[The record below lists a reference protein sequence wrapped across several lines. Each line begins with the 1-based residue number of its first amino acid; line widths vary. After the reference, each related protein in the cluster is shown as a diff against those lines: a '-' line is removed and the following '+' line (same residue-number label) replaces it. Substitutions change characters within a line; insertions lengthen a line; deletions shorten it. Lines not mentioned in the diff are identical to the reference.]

1 MTWWFDRIAT
11 IHAERAWTSY
21 KGAFG
26 MTAPQTPGTQSGTL
40 YGIRLG
46 LCFLILV
53 CFALLPARTVA
64 SSSSAGD
71 DSISQQKVADL
82 IAQLG
87 DTNYAIRESATQQL
101 RMIADHAIDQ
111 LLDAADQSNDLE
123 TALRAQWI
131 LETVSLIR
139 PDDPPEVADLLKNF
153 SSRSLSQ
160 QISALS
166 RLIRLE
172 ENAGITP
179 LARLIRTNRSASTSY
194 LAALILLQEWRP
206 ADPYWP
212 QLAAHVPDE
221 LAMSQRPAALLI
233 NRLIIFSQKADN
245 PESKLNVRKD
255 AFKNFETAVD
265 QFLELMPFKAQTFL
279 DYTTTREVRDLARE
293 IVVRCHARAA
303 IQAGL
308 PDRGVAVAK
317 ELLEFIPKSSDK
329 YLLTTA
335 DVLFWAAHS
344 GLANL
349 VNYLPESLQAT
360 IENQA
365 ITLYAAARCE
375 QLNGNETLADEMA
388 RRAFAL
394 SSDKT
399 NEQMLA
405 AVRLDHWG
413 LVDWADR
420 EYRRVIT
427 APTLSAQQIIPF
439 SIQWAELLNDFDRC
453 NEASAVLNDVL
464 TGSHGTIKNI
474 RVMDSLGYSK
484 EALAARQKF
493 FLSRADKEKNKRE
506 RERQALDKALDEYPE
521 EIDTL
526 IAYYHFPG
534 LLPADKEHIVKLIQG
549 ALKKLQQRID
559 REPDEPNSYNEYAW
573 LVANTEGDL
582 LRATRYSKR
591 SLDLVFDSAS
601 FLDTLAHCYAAAGN
615 RNEAIR
621 CQVVALRKDPG
632 SNTIQKN
639 LQKFLSMQK

>member
-1 MTWWFDRIAT
+1 
-11 IHAERAWTSY
+11 
-21 KGAFG
+21 
-26 MTAPQTPGTQSGTL
+26 MTAPQTPGTL

-46 LCFLILV
+46 LFLLLLSW
-53 CFALLPARTVA
+53 FALLPATTVA
-64 SSSSAGD
+64 SSNAGE
-71 DSISQQKVADL
+71 DSINQQKVAEL

-131 LETVSLIR
+131 LETVSLIG

-172 ENAGITP
+172 ENAGIKP

-212 QLAAHVPDE
+212 QLAAQIPDK
-221 LAMSQRPAALLI
+221 LKISQRPAAVLI
-233 NRLIIFSQKADN
+233 KSLVNFSQVADN
-245 PESKLNVRKD
+245 PENTLDQKQD
-255 AFKNFETAVD
+255 AFESLEAALDN
-265 QFLELMPFKAQTFL
+265 FLELTPFNTQTFGSN
-279 DYTTTREVRDLARE
+279 TTTRGVNDLAHE
-293 IVVRCHARAA
+293 IVVRCHACAA
-303 IQAGL
+303 LQAGF

-317 ELLEFIPKSSDK
+317 ELFEFIPKNSDK
-329 YLLTTA
+329 HQLATA
-335 DVLFWAAHS
+335 DVLFWAAHC

-349 VNYLPESLQAT
+349 VNHLPESLQAT

-375 QLNGNETLADEMA
+375 QSNGNETLANEMA
-388 RRAFAL
+388 QRAFAL
-394 SSDKT
+394 CSDKT

-453 NEASAVLNDVL
+453 EEAAAILQDVL

-484 EALAARQKF
+484 EALAARQRF
-493 FLSRADKEKNKRE
+493 FLSRADKEKNKRKS
-506 RERQALDKALDEYPE
+506 ERQALDKALDEYPE

-534 LLPADKEHIVKLIQG
+534 LLAADKQRIVGLIQG

-559 REPDEPNSYNEYAW
+559 REPDEPNPYNEYAW

-591 SLDLVFDSAS
+591 SLNLDFDSAS

>member
-1 MTWWFDRIAT
+1 
-11 IHAERAWTSY
+11 
-21 KGAFG
+21 
-26 MTAPQTPGTQSGTL
+26 MTAPQTPGTL
-40 YGIRLG
+40 YGTRLG
-46 LCFLILV
+46 LFLLLLS
-53 CFALLPARTVA
+53 CFALLPATTVA
-64 SSSSAGD
+64 SSNAGE
-71 DSISQQKVADL
+71 DSISQQKVAEL

-131 LETVSLIR
+131 LETVSLIG

-172 ENAGITP
+172 ENAGIKP

-212 QLAAHVPDE
+212 QLAAHIPDK
-221 LAMSQRPAALLI
+221 LKISRRPAAVLMKSLV
-233 NRLIIFSQKADN
+233 NFSQVADN
-245 PESKLNVRKD
+245 PETTLDQKQD
-255 AFKNFETAVD
+255 AFEDLEAALET
-265 QFLELMPFKAQTFL
+265 FLELTPFNTQTFGNSS
-279 DYTTTREVRDLARE
+279 TTRGVNDLARE
-293 IVVRCHARAA
+293 IVVRCHACAA
-303 IQAGL
+303 LQAGF

-317 ELLEFIPKSSDK
+317 ELFEFIPKNSDK
-329 YLLTTA
+329 YQLANA
-335 DVLFWAAHS
+335 DVLFWAAHC

-349 VNYLPESLQAT
+349 VNHLPESLQAT

-375 QLNGNETLADEMA
+375 QSNGNETLANEMA
-388 RRAFAL
+388 QRAFAL
-394 SSDKT
+394 CSDKT

-453 NEASAVLNDVL
+453 EEAAAILQDVL

-493 FLSRADKEKNKRE
+493 FLSRADKEKNKRKS
-506 RERQALDKALDEYPE
+506 ERQALDKALDEYPE

-534 LLPADKEHIVKLIQG
+534 LLAADKEHIVGLIQG

-559 REPDEPNSYNEYAW
+559 REPDEPNPYNEYAW
-573 LVANTEGDL
+573 LVANTEGNL

-591 SLDLVFDSAS
+591 SLNLDFDSAS

>member
-1 MTWWFDRIAT
+1 M
-11 IHAERAWTSY
+11 WTSP

-26 MTAPQTPGTQSGTL
+26 MTAPQTPGTL
-40 YGIRLG
+40 YGTRLC
-46 LCFLILV
+46 LFLLLLSCFS
-53 CFALLPARTVA
+53 LLPARALA

-71 DSISQQKVADL
+71 ESISQQKVAEL

-101 RMIADHAIDQ
+101 RIIADHAIDQ

-139 PDDPPEVADLLKNF
+139 PDDSPEVADLLKNF

-172 ENAGITP
+172 DNAGIKP
-179 LARLIRTNRSASTSY
+179 LARLIRTNRSARTSY
-194 LAALILLQEWRP
+194 LAALILLQEWGP
-206 ADPYWP
+206 TDPYWP
-212 QLAAHVPDE
+212 QLVAPVPNE
-221 LAMSQRPAALLI
+221 LDTSKRPAALLI
-233 NRLIIFSQKADN
+233 NRLIDFSQVADS
-245 PESKLNVRKD
+245 PENKLDQKQD
-255 AFKNFETAVD
+255 AFENLETALKR
-265 QFLELMPFKAQTFL
+265 FLELTPFDTQTFGSN
-279 DYTTTREVRDLARE
+279 TTTRGVNDLARE
-293 IVVRCHARAA
+293 IIVRCHARAA
-303 IQAGL
+303 IQAGF

-317 ELLEFIPKSSDK
+317 ELFEFIPKNSDK
-329 YLLTTA
+329 YQLATA
-335 DVLFWAAHS
+335 DVLFWAAHC

-349 VNYLPESLQAT
+349 VNHLPESLQAT

-375 QLNGNETLADEMA
+375 QSNGNETLANEMA
-388 RRAFAL
+388 QRAFAL
-394 SSDKT
+394 GSDKT

-453 NEASAVLNDVL
+453 EEAAAILQDVL

-484 EALAARQKF
+484 EALAARQRF
-493 FLSRADKEKNKRE
+493 FLSRADKEKNKRKS
-506 RERQALDKALDEYPE
+506 ERQALDKALDEYPE

-534 LLPADKEHIVKLIQG
+534 LLAADKEHIVGLIQG

-559 REPDEPNSYNEYAW
+559 REPDEPNPYNEYAW

-591 SLDLVFDSAS
+591 SLNLDFDSAS

>member
-1 MTWWFDRIAT
+1 
-11 IHAERAWTSY
+11 
-21 KGAFG
+21 

-71 DSISQQKVADL
+71 DSISQQKVAEL

-506 RERQALDKALDEYPE
+506 KERQALDKALDEYPE

>member
-1 MTWWFDRIAT
+1 
-11 IHAERAWTSY
+11 
-21 KGAFG
+21 
-26 MTAPQTPGTQSGTL
+26 MTAPQTPGTL
-40 YGIRLG
+40 YGTRLG
-46 LCFLILV
+46 LFLLLLS
-53 CFALLPARTVA
+53 CFALLPATTVA
-64 SSSSAGD
+64 SSNAGE
-71 DSISQQKVADL
+71 DSISQQKVAEL

-131 LETVSLIR
+131 LETVSLIG

-172 ENAGITP
+172 ENAGIKP

-212 QLAAHVPDE
+212 QLAAHIPDK
-221 LAMSQRPAALLI
+221 LKISRRPAAVLMKSLV
-233 NRLIIFSQKADN
+233 NFSQVADN
-245 PESKLNVRKD
+245 SETTLDQKQD
-255 AFKNFETAVD
+255 AFEDLEAALET
-265 QFLELMPFKAQTFL
+265 FLELTPFNTQTFGNNS
-279 DYTTTREVRDLARE
+279 TTRGVNDLARE
-293 IVVRCHARAA
+293 IVVRCHACAA
-303 IQAGL
+303 LQAGF

-317 ELLEFIPKSSDK
+317 ELFEFIPKNSDK
-329 YLLTTA
+329 HQLATA
-335 DVLFWAAHS
+335 DVLFWAAHC

-349 VNYLPESLQAT
+349 VNHLPESLQAT

-375 QLNGNETLADEMA
+375 QSNGNETLANEMA
-388 RRAFAL
+388 QRAFAL
-394 SSDKT
+394 CSDKT

-453 NEASAVLNDVL
+453 EEAAAILQDVL

-484 EALAARQKF
+484 EALAARQRF
-493 FLSRADKEKNKRE
+493 FLSRADKEKNKRKS
-506 RERQALDKALDEYPE
+506 ERQALDKALDEYPE

-534 LLPADKEHIVKLIQG
+534 LLAADKEHIVGLIQG

-559 REPDEPNSYNEYAW
+559 REPDEPNPYNEYAW

-591 SLDLVFDSAS
+591 SLNLDFDSAS

>member
-71 DSISQQKVADL
+71 DSISQQKVAEL

-493 FLSRADKEKNKRE
+493 FLSRADKEKNKRK

>member
-71 DSISQQKVADL
+71 DSISQQKVAEL

-493 FLSRADKEKNKRE
+493 FLSRADKEKNNRE
-506 RERQALDKALDEYPE
+506 KERQALDKALDEYPE

>member
-1 MTWWFDRIAT
+1 MKWWFDRIAT

-21 KGAFG
+21 NGAFG
-26 MTAPQTPGTQSGTL
+26 MTAPQTPGTRSGTL

-71 DSISQQKVADL
+71 DSISQQKVAEL

-153 SSRSLSQ
+153 SNRSLSQ

-206 ADPYWP
+206 DDPYWP
-212 QLAAHVPDE
+212 QLAAHVPDA
-221 LAMSQRPAALLI
+221 LNTSQRPAALLI
-233 NRLIIFSQKADN
+233 HGLIDFSQVADN
-245 PESKLNVRKD
+245 QKTKLIQKQDTFENL
-255 AFKNFETAVD
+255 ETALER
-265 QFLELMPFKAQTFL
+265 FLELTPFNTQTFGSN
-279 DYTTTREVRDLARE
+279 TSTRGVNDLARE

-303 IQAGL
+303 LQAGF

-329 YLLTTA
+329 YQLTTA

-349 VNYLPESLQAT
+349 VNHLPESLLAT

-506 RERQALDKALDEYPE
+506 SERQALDKALDEYPE